1 MRMLAPLLIVALVL
15 GYFFRDGLLPGF
27 DRVPGHSQHATLT
40 GRVVNG
46 STDQP
51 VGGAIVRAGALSVA
65 ADAAGMFELTH
76 SDAMRRRLEL
86 TVEKPGFHPRRIGVE
101 VDRARIDLGRIPLTR
116 EYYLTGRVV
125 SRDMGAPVPAATVAL
140 KRAREDGG
148 NLIVR
153 ADHEGKY
160 RVGPVLEGR
169 PFDLLLEH
177 PAYLPAELEDRVIL
191 NAADNVPVAVS
202 LAVGGVISG
211 EARTSRGERIPGVRV
226 VVHRGGPDG
235 SAGPVEKSGWSDPDG
250 TFLIQGLFPGSKIV
264 VGESPDGERRTAP
277 VTVTVRKAG
286 EVQGVRLVF
295 LSR

>member
-15 GYFFRDGLLPGF
+15 GYFLRTGLLPGF
-27 DRVPGHSQHATLT
+27 DKFFGESRHATLT

-46 STDQP
+46 SDDQP
-51 VGGAIVRAGALSVA
+51 VGGATVRVGGLAAA
-65 ADAAGMFELTH
+65 ADASGKFELAH
-76 SDAMRRRLEL
+76 SDFMRRRLEL
-86 TVEKPGFHPRRIGVE
+86 TVEKSGFHPRRIGVN

-125 SRDMGAPVPAATVAL
+125 SRDMGAPVPAATIAL
-140 KRAREDGG
+140 KRAKEDGG

-153 ADHEGKY
+153 SDHEGKY

-177 PAYLPAELEDRVIL
+177 PAYLPTELEDRVIHA
-191 NAADNVPVAVS
+191 AADNVPDAVS

-211 EARTSRGERIPGVRV
+211 EARTSRGERIPGIRV
-226 VVHRGGPDG
+226 LVHRRGPGG
-235 SAGPVEKSGWSDPDG
+235 SAGRVEKSGRSDPDG
-250 TFLIQGLFPGSKIV
+250 TFLIQGLFPGPKIV
-264 VGESPDGERRTAP
+264 IGESPDGNRRTAP
-277 VTVTVRKAG
+277 VTVTVEEAG
-286 EVQGVRLVF
+286 EVHGVRLVF